1 MVKSRGKI
9 IVIPLGDLDF
19 YQINKL
25 AANLSVA
32 FSSGVDILQG
42 IELPDEAENQER
54 GQFYSTVILTK
65 LELMRQNQTEKI
77 LGITE
82 EDLYVP
88 TLPFVYGEADPE
100 SGCAVVSFFRLRQ
113 EFFGLPE
120 DEKQIYQRMLKEAI
134 HQMGHLYN
142 LSACNN
148 PRCVMYRSESMLDT
162 DSKAEKFCD
171 ICRRR
176 LVRRRV

>member
-1 MVKSRGKI
+1 MKSRGKI
-9 IVIPLGDLDF
+9 IIIPLGELDF

-25 AANLSVA
+25 AANLSMA

-42 IELPDEAENQER
+42 IDLPDEAENQER
-54 GQFYSTVILTK
+54 GQFYSTVILAK
-65 LELMRQNQTEKI
+65 LELMRQNPTEKI

-88 TLPFVYGEADPE
+88 TQPFVYGEADPQ
-100 SGCAVVSFFRLRQ
+100 SGCAIVSFYRLRQ

-120 DEKQIYQRMLKEAI
+120 DEKQIYNRMLKEAI
-134 HQMGHLYN
+134 HQVGHLHQ
-142 LSACNN
+142 LSSCNN
-148 PRCVMYRSESMLDT
+148 PRCVMYRSGSMLDT
-162 DSKAEKFCD
+162 DSKADKFCD

-176 LVRRRV
+176 LVRRGA